1 MAALIGTG
9 SGSDVCAGPGHA
21 KGMTP
26 VSVYNRAK
34 SFVAPSSL
42 NSTASSPV
50 FFYQGAQ
57 TEHAA
62 CTETPLSQA
71 VQSGE
76 GPEHRKDTPL

>member
-1 MAALIGTG
+1 MAASKGWFRFTFRFTFVVLAHTIGTG
-9 SGSDVCAGPGHA
+9 SGSDVFASPGQT

-34 SFVAPSSL
+34 SRVAPSSL
-42 NSTASSPV
+42 NSTAASPV

-62 CTETPLSQA
+62 
-71 VQSGE
+71 
-76 GPEHRKDTPL
+76 